1 MLVSDLFLVSHLFS
15 DMKFV
20 SSHCC
25 LVLCMTVFIVTNSF
39 FCPPDLKSFI
49 ILQINSQ
56 MERKRQP
63 TPIFLPGES
72 HGQASLVSYGP
83 WGRK

>member
-1 MLVSDLFLVSHLFS
+1 MLASHLFLVSHLFS

-20 SSHCC
+20 SSHC
-25 LVLCMTVFIVTNSF
+25 LVLCMTVFIVTDSF
-39 FCPPDLKSFI
+39 FCPPYLKSFI

-56 MERKRQP
+56 MERKWQL

-72 HGQASLVSYGP
+72 HGQGSLVSYGP